1 MDLTSCLYDCVVTH
15 HRLRPRDYAF
25 EHRIMMLYVDLDE
38 LPAIHSA
45 SRLFSYGCANVYS
58 FRDRDYCPTGTE
70 GMLRERLSR
79 WLGDRGIALDDRCRI
94 RLLTL
99 PRVLGYIFNPISIYF
114 CWDAQGSPLCA
125 VAEVGNTYRETK
137 LFLLP
142 VSDAPAAD
150 APADGATSAS
160 RPARFRA
167 RLPKHYYVSPFSSPD
182 ISFDFDFLKPRSTL
196 QIHIEDWD
204 DDGQLLVSH
213 LRGRRKTLRDSQ
225 LALFAARFPA
235 LTVKVITLIHWHA
248 LRLWLK
254 RIPWY
259 RKAAHG
265 DLQRDVLNRSREH
278 HAH

>member
-1 MDLTSCLYDCVVTH
+1 MDLNSCLYDCVVTH
-15 HRLRPRDYAF
+15 RRLRPRDYAF
-25 EHRIMMLYVDLDE
+25 EHHIMMLYADLDE
-38 LPAIHSA
+38 LPAIDRA
-45 SRLFSYGCANVYS
+45 SRLFSYDRANVYS

-70 GMLRERLSR
+70 GDLRQRLSR
-79 WLGDRGIALDDRCRI
+79 WLQERGVALDERCRI

-114 CWDAQGSPLCA
+114 CSDAQGSPLCA

-142 VSDAPAAD
+142 AAD
-150 APADGATSAS
+150 TPTGSAPSAS
-160 RPARFRA
+160 QPARFRA

-182 ISFDFDFLKPRSTL
+182 ISFDFDCLEPRGTL
-196 QIHIEDWD
+196 QVHIEDWD
-204 DDGQLLVSH
+204 ADGQLFVSH
-213 LRGRRKTLRDSQ
+213 LRGRRRPLRDSQ
-225 LALFAARFPA
+225 LALFAVRFPA
-235 LTVKVITLIHWHA
+235 VTLKVITLIHWHA

-259 RKAAHG
+259 RKAAHA